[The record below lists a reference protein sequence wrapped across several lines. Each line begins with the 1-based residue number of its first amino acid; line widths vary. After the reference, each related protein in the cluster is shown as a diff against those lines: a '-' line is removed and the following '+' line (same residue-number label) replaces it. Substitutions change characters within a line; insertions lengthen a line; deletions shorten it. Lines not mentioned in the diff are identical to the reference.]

1 MQQQQRLA
9 HILEIVQDLIA
20 LSVLRAAE
28 SITFILDL
36 ELSVHYILINKDYF
50 DKIEKQL
57 SNSNSQVSSI
67 PSVIQLTQS
76 SSTVTTTSKPQFRS
90 LDFKRSTFQSLS
102 SMLKI
107 NSNIE
112 LCCCLLQRITKSHT
126 I

>member
-1 MQQQQRLA
+1 
-9 HILEIVQDLIA
+9 
-20 LSVLRAAE
+20 
-28 SITFILDL
+28 